1 MALVVKVLRPA
12 KDYFNMSLGQML
24 QVYQNC
30 ACTVTYLGDGYFRV
44 RIGPGGGIIVS
55 TDDL

>member
-44 RIGPGGGIIVS
+44 RIGGDPVIVLVL
-55 TDDL
+55 DYE